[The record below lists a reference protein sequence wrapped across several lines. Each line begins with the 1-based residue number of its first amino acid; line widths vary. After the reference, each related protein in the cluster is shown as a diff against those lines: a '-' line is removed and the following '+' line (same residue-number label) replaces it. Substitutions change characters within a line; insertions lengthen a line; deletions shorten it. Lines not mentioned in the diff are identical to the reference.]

1 MFFKQ
6 FPSKEASLSYFFGCV
21 CGAGISGKPSST
33 IGFEKCWNAALSL
46 EREAFV
52 QELTANI
59 PPRPADMD
67 RIVTSNTA
75 A

>member
-6 FPSKEASLSYFFGCV
+6 FPSKKVSLSHFFGCV
-21 CGAGISGKPSST
+21 CGAGISGKPSS
-33 IGFEKCWNAALSL
+33 IIEFEKRWNAAPSL

-52 QELTANI
+52 QELLANI

-67 RIVTSNTA
+67 RIVVTNRVV
-75 A
+75 